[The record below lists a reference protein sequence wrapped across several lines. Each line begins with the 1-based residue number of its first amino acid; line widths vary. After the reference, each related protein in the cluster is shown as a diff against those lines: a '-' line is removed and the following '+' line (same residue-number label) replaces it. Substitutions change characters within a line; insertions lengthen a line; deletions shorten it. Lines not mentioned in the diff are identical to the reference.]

1 LFYGVTF
8 GGYVGL
14 SSFLPLFYRDQY
26 QVTPIT
32 AGYLTALAAIGGS
45 LARPLGGYLAD
56 KLGGVR
62 ILLALL
68 ALISA
73 AYLLAAQLPTLGL
86 MAAVITGGMICLGL
100 GNGAVFQLV
109 PQRFHNE
116 LGVATGVIGAIGGVG
131 GFLLPTLLGQIKQAS
146 GSFSRGFLTLALTAL
161 AAALLLRALAAI
173 RQGWRLSW
181 NFARPVEALEETS

>member
-1 LFYGVTF
+1 
-8 GGYVGL
+8 
-14 SSFLPLFYRDQY
+14 
-26 QVTPIT
+26 
-32 AGYLTALAAIGGS
+32 
-45 LARPLGGYLAD
+45 
-56 KLGGVR
+56 VR

-146 GSFSRGFLTLALTAL
+146 GSFSRGFLTLALAAMT
-161 AAALLLRALAAI
+161 AALLLRALAAI

>member
-1 LFYGVTF
+1 LFYSVTF

-32 AGYLTALAAIGGS
+32 AGYLTALAAICGS

-86 MAAVITGGMICLGL
+86 MAAIITGGMICLGL

-146 GSFSRGFLTLALTAL
+146 GSFSRGFLTLALAAMT
-161 AAALLLRALAAI
+161 AALLLRALAAI